1 MATGDVFLGG
11 IGDDAPE
18 LPLAGTTRG
27 KQLHVGETLL
37 HFPGIEVPVCL
48 SEVGESV
55 VRGFWEVHRKGSS
68 QLDEDGEVVGVQSD
82 ESGPL

>member
-27 KQLHVGETLL
+27 KQLQVGEALL
-37 HFPGIEVPVCL
+37 RFPGVGVPVCL

-55 VRGFWEVHRKGSS
+55 VGGFWEEHGERSS
-68 QLDEDGEVVGVQSD
+68 QMNEDGKVVRVK
-82 ESGPL
+82 SGHS